1 MRLGRRNKNIY
12 GLGVGISV
20 VFEILGHFLVKGG
33 RHHHVVEWLT
43 LCYIMH
49 DTIRCYLTQETNIYG
64 LGVRISMVFEIFGHF
79 LFKVVGPPCTIMTYI
94 PLDATWHNKQEYIWF
109 RSGDLNSFWKIWALP
124 VSRGTGPLC
133 MVMTYIQ
140 SNATWHKKQYIYGL
154 SVESQ
159 WFFR

>member
-1 MRLGRRNKNIY
+1 MRLGTRNKNIY

-20 VFEILGHFLVKGG
+20 VFEILGHFLFMGG

-43 LCYIMH
+43 YHQMQLNA
-49 DTIRCYLTQETNIYG
+49 RNNNIYG

-79 LFKVVGPPCTIMTYI
+79 LFKVVGPPCTVMTYI

-109 RSGDLNSFWKIWALP
+109 RSGDLNSFWKIWTLP